1 MSKPPFLSTFPVPG
15 PKIPLTLTIPEP
27 LSPGT
32 QGYHTSLLICPQLV
46 IEEQSERRREGAAGS
61 GKAGRER
68 QEGGHGVGKKARA
81 DRPGVRREET
91 GMGRC
96 RDCEGVQYG
105 EVGPGDSEELRT
117 RELGPHSPRSS
128 MAGHRQTTL
137 GEQGGDRV
145 RRGGGGGGGERTS
158 GSWRP
163 SHDHVRKPGP
173 VGMGLEVKWGE

>member
-1 MSKPPFLSTFPVPG
+1 MPLILSFPKPQSPSPELNVKVSLPVYFPSSRTQDPFNPYHPRGLEPRRPRLPHLPAHLSTAV
-15 PKIPLTLTIPEP
+15 T
-27 LSPGT
+27 
-32 QGYHTSLLICPQLV
+32 
-46 IEEQSERRREGAAGS
+46 EEQSEGRREGAAGW

-105 EVGPGDSEELRT
+105 EVGPGDSEELGT

-145 RRGGGGGGGERTS
+145 RWGGVGVGGER
-158 GSWRP
+158 
-163 SHDHVRKPGP
+163 PGAGGP
-173 VGMGLEVKWGE
+173 AVTM